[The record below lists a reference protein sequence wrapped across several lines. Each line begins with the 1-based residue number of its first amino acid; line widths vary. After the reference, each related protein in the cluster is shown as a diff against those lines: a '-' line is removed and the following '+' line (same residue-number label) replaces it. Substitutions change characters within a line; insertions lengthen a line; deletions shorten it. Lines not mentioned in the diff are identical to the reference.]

1 MVDKLRFAAA
11 KLQST
16 IGTAVNVV
24 SNTDYVQFSEF
35 DIEHNQLMDD
45 VKIASG
51 SFSTEPKVVGNLNSN
66 VKGKIPFC
74 SAGPD
79 TEPDCGIIL
88 ECAGFTKTVTNVST
102 GKNKY
107 VYTRSI
113 TSKDLSACD
122 YSPNAANTT
131 AIIKSANSIMFNSLK
146 VALESGKVPMLDFS
160 GVGIS
165 GGIDGDGS
173 AVAPVITG
181 SITRPTQ
188 TKRNWYTV
196 NDIAATILLTGY
208 EIVKADLEF
217 TNKIQ
222 QKPIM
227 TGFGF
232 GYSQIAEEE
241 SKFSVST
248 LLDTGMTKQPL
259 VSLRDGTLSSL
270 SIEFGAIAGRRVLI
284 SVETAQIDSVK
295 DSKQGDLLSSDIG
308 GSMIDNKVVITFN
321 SDLT

>member
-24 SNTDYVQFSEF
+24 SNTDYLQFSEF
-35 DIEHNQLMDD
+35 DIEHNQLMDE

-51 SFSTEPKVVGNLNSN
+51 SFTTEPKVVGNLNAN
-66 VKGKIPFC
+66 VKGKVPFC
-74 SAGPD
+74 SAGPNV
-79 TEPDCGIIL
+79 EPPCGIVL
-88 ECAGFTKTVTNVST
+88 ECAGFTKSVTNIST

-122 YSPNAANTT
+122 YSPNSGDGNG
-131 AIIKSANSIMFNSLK
+131 IISSANSIMFNSLK

-165 GGIDGDGS
+165 GGIDGS
-173 AVAPVITG
+173 SVVVAPVIVG
-181 SITRPTQ
+181 AITKPTQ
-188 TKRNWYTV
+188 TKINWYTV
-196 NDIAATILLTGY
+196 NDIAATVLLTGY
-208 EIVKADLEF
+208 EVVKADLEF

-222 QKPIM
+222 QKPLM

-232 GYSQIAEEE
+232 GYSQVADEE
-241 SKFSVST
+241 SKFSFST

-259 VSLRDGTLSSL
+259 ISLKDGTTAAVN
-270 SIEFGAIAGRRVLI
+270 IVFGAITGRRVSIAITTGQL
-284 SVETAQIDSVK
+284 DSVK
-295 DSKQGDLLSSDIG
+295 NSKQGDLLGSDISG
-308 GSMIDNKVVITFN
+308 LMIDNKVVITFN
-321 SDLT
+321 DDLV